1 MQLPNV
7 VLANTIPTVYLKQN
21 YQNYSELIPLN
32 FVFFN
37 MTACDKILQNSK
49 LNYF

>member
-21 YQNYSELIPLN
+21 YQNYKVKLVIFIVQNTKALIY
-32 FVFFN
+32 
-37 MTACDKILQNSK
+37 I
-49 LNYF
+49 